1 MASWARTRIVGAV
14 LLAAGV
20 LCLIATTRIPSARD
34 GWALEGPR
42 LVPLVASVGLI
53 VLSIIFLARTV
64 VWKDM
69 DLLRHSETENA
80 ETHWATPG
88 LMLVALIAYIQL
100 LERLGYALATTLFF
114 LVAARIL
121 GSRDPVRDGVV
132 GLVLGVVT
140 AYAFTRWLGVRL
152 PVGQWGV

>member
-1 MASWARTRIVGAV
+1 
-14 LLAAGV
+14 
-20 LCLIATTRIPSARD
+20 
-34 GWALEGPR
+34 
-42 LVPLVASVGLI
+42 
-53 VLSIIFLARTV
+53 LSIVFLARTV
-64 VWKDM
+64 VWKDL

-152 PVGQWGV
+152 PVGRWGV